1 MERAAVKSLSQDV
14 YKRLKWEILNMTV
27 KPGTFFT
34 EQTLAERYQT
44 SKTPVRE
51 ALNRLAA
58 DELVLVLPHKG
69 YVVTEI
75 SYGELLQ
82 IFQFREIL
90 EVAAVE
96 LAMQNMTKGQMEA
109 LEALAAELPDVLL
122 EDGYSKVNTPVNDR
136 FHSYLVSISK
146 NALFIQTHA
155 KVMEKLY
162 RVLQKDTREN
172 SADAIRQEHMELVSR
187 MKSGDRD
194 SACGYMRGHIRRTKE
209 RVLGI

>member
-1 MERAAVKSLSQDV
+1 M
-14 YKRLKWEILNMTV
+14 
-27 KPGTFFT
+27 
-34 EQTLAERYQT
+34 
-44 SKTPVRE
+44 
-51 ALNRLAA
+51 
-58 DELVLVLPHKG
+58 
-69 YVVTEI
+69 
-75 SYGELLQ
+75 
-82 IFQFREIL
+82 
-90 EVAAVE
+90 
-96 LAMQNMTKGQMEA
+96 
-109 LEALAAELPDVLL
+109 PDVLL

-172 SADAIRQEHMELVSR
+172 SADAIRREHMELVSR